1 MNRILIISA
10 VFPPEPVVS
19 AKLSFDLATA
29 LHLKGNQVTVI
40 APPPTRP
47 MGFKFPDQFPKF
59 QFNYLQ
65 SDTYTCAQSSI
76 WGRLK
81 ESKSFGLFIKK
92 HLEEHHSNYDLIYM
106 NSWPFYSQYYTVK
119 TAKKFNI
126 PVINHIQDVY
136 PESLSSKIPVM
147 GKYLTQLFLPND
159 RYILQNCFKVIA
171 ISERMRYHLINTRNL
186 KKENTEV
193 VINWQDESDFINY
206 RMANP
211 NQPKQS
217 SFTFMYMGNVGP
229 VAGVD
234 HLIESFKI
242 ANLTNAQLVIAG
254 SGSMKESLINKVK
267 QENIA
272 NVLFWD
278 VPDGKVPEIQSNAD
292 VLMLPMKKGSGLSSI
307 PSKLPAYMFTQKPII
322 ACVDNGSDTGN
333 CILEAGCGYV
343 IEPENIQALA
353 NQMNTIISLNNAE
366 LNKMGE
372 NGFNYAIKHLSKTEN
387 LKRLS
392 AIFNK

>member
-1 MNRILIISA
+1 
-10 VFPPEPVVS
+10 
-19 AKLSFDLATA
+19 
-29 LHLKGNQVTVI
+29 
-40 APPPTRP
+40 
-47 MGFKFPDQFPKF
+47 
-59 QFNYLQ
+59 
-65 SDTYTCAQSSI
+65 
-76 WGRLK
+76 
-81 ESKSFGLFIKK
+81 
-92 HLEEHHSNYDLIYM
+92 
-106 NSWPFYSQYYTVK
+106 
-119 TAKKFNI
+119 
-126 PVINHIQDVY
+126 
-136 PESLSSKIPVM
+136 
-147 GKYLTQLFLPND
+147 
-159 RYILQNCFKVIA
+159 
-171 ISERMRYHLINTRNL
+171 
-186 KKENTEV
+186 
-193 VINWQDESDFINY
+193 
-206 RMANP
+206 
-211 NQPKQS
+211 
-217 SFTFMYMGNVGP
+217 
-229 VAGVD
+229 
-234 HLIESFKI
+234 
-242 ANLTNAQLVIAG
+242 
-254 SGSMKESLINKVK
+254 MKESLINKVK

>member
-47 MGFKFPDQFPKF
+47 MGFKFPEKFPDFK
-59 QFNYLQ
+59 FNYIQ
-65 SDTYTCAQSSI
+65 SDTYTCPKSNI

-119 TAKKFNI
+119 TAKKHNI
-126 PVINHIQDVY
+126 SVINHIQDVY
-136 PESLSSKIPVM
+136 PESLSGKVPVM
-147 GKYLTQLFLPND
+147 GNYLTQLFLPYD
-159 RYILQNCFKVIA
+159 RYILQNCKKVIA
-171 ISERMRYHLINTRNL
+171 ISERMRNHLISTRSL

-193 VINWQDESDFINY
+193 VINWQDESEFINY
-206 RMANP
+206 RNSNP
-211 NQPKQS
+211 SIEKQS
-217 SFTFMYMGNVGP
+217 LFTFMYMGNIGP

-234 HLIESFKI
+234 HLIDSFKL
-242 ANLTNAQLVIAG
+242 ANLPNTQLIVAG
-254 SGSMKESLINKVK
+254 SGSMKEGLMNKVK
-267 QENIA
+267 TEHISNIF
-272 NVLFWD
+272 FWE
-278 VPDGKVPEIQSNAD
+278 VPDGKVPEIQSKAD

-322 ACVDNGSDTGN
+322 ACVDDGSDTGN
-333 CILEAGCGYV
+333 CIKDANCGFV
-343 IEPENIQALA
+343 IEPENTLVLA
-353 NQMNTIISLNNAE
+353 ETMKKISSLDSEKLMQMGL
-366 LNKMGE
+366 
-372 NGFNYAIKHLSKTEN
+372 NGFNFALKHLSKTEN